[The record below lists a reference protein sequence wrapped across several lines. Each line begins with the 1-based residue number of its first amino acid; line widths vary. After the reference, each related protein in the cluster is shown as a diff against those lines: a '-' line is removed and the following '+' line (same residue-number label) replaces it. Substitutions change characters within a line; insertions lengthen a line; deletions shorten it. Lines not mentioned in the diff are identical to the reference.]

1 MISTGKPLISSFSPP
16 SIFDPEKIVD
26 LHKWKKR
33 TMPEILRK
41 VKKEL
46 TGRAYPQTQDSK
58 AVIPLNILCEI
69 FCTKLLP
76 PKRNWFS
83 GGEKQFRV
91 K

>member
-1 MISTGKPLISSFSPP
+1 MISTGKPLTSSFSPP

-33 TMPEILRK
+33 TMPEIL
-41 VKKEL
+41 KKGKNR

-76 PKRNWFS
+76 AKRNWFS